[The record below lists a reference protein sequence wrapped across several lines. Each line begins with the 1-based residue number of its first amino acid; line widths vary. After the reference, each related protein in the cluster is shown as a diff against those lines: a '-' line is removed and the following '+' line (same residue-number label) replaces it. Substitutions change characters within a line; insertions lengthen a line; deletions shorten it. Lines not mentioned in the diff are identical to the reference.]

1 MSRAKVIKTMP
12 TSMSEIYHHNGRRI
26 SLSDYSAA
34 VQRKLLVQLNRE
46 ANRRLSNIAGEINKN
61 KLSTSVLEQ
70 NIEFKRVGVKG
81 KKYNVNNRFTLSR
94 NLPKKAM
101 EMQIRERMA
110 FLESPMTLVRPTTNK
125 FFIDEE
131 QGIGKKTIKDVYG
144 KQNAKL
150 LEMFNEAMGTD
161 YKRLTKDQASQFG
174 RILNMARQN
183 GLIHKGDTQYLKDYE
198 VSADTLTIYKQA
210 KELGL
215 ATEKDIENV
224 KNDLKT
230 IRNSKDTISGRL
242 DRLEMSLQTDINTE
256 ILREKVRRG
265 YLENSMSD
273 GWY

>member
-12 TSMSEIYHHNGRRI
+12 TSMSEIYHHNGKRV

-81 KKYNVNNRFTLSR
+81 KMYNLNNRFTLSH

-125 FFIDEE
+125 FFINEE
-131 QGIGKKTIKDVYG
+131 QGIGKKTINYRTAVGGND
-144 KQNAKL
+144 
-150 LEMFNEAMGTD
+150 FID
-161 YKRLTKDQASQFG
+161 Y
-174 RILNMARQN
+174 
-183 GLIHKGDTQYLKDYE
+183 
-198 VSADTLTIYKQA
+198 
-210 KELGL
+210 
-215 ATEKDIENV
+215 
-224 KNDLKT
+224 
-230 IRNSKDTISGRL
+230 
-242 DRLEMSLQTDINTE
+242 
-256 ILREKVRRG
+256 
-265 YLENSMSD
+265 
-273 GWY
+273 W